1 MEHSSFN
8 ANCFAAVQKI
18 APLRAKKKK
27 KKTVSFKQLEE
38 TAISTKLSKD
48 VGEKSRKGKKESWS
62 QTLGKVPSGRGQ
74 QDSRRYSRA
83 WHPSLGDSR
92 YCKAPCTLCVAYK
105 QKAIKLQNLTMGLE
119 NVNFISPS
127 NTHLFFF
134 FFFFTNL
141 ASQILRFWYY
151 LIRQE
156 ALTKFST

>member
-1 MEHSSFN
+1 MPIHSGML
-8 ANCFAAVQKI
+8 
-18 APLRAKKKK
+18 APPDPGTQQLQCQLLCCCAENSALEGKK

-62 QTLGKVPSGRGQ
+62 QTLGKVPLGRGQ
-74 QDSRRYSRA
+74 QDSGRYSGA
-83 WHPSLGDSR
+83 WHPSLGGSR

-134 FFFFTNL
+134 FFFFL
-141 ASQILRFWYY
+141 
-151 LIRQE
+151 
-156 ALTKFST
+156 LT